1 MPVKYKGELEMYFVN
16 GIEPDLSDEKGNPNR
31 KFIIKMQQI
40 KLQDIEEM
48 IIKLFDEEAPPNLYF
63 HNSSMVKSISNQVEL
78 LSGAENLPEEEY
90 INLKLASVFLLTGYI
105 TDYEKPM
112 EASLRL
118 VEEMLPGYGF
128 SQQNVEITNKI
139 IMNSFS
145 DHQECPSDNI
155 LHDARYDYLGRVDYI
170 KLTEKLLRERTEYG
184 KHSDT
189 KTWIDSLIRQQNDHQ
204 FITKTAR
211 LLRNVATEDQI
222 AELQK

>member
-16 GIEPDLSDEKGNPNR
+16 GIAPDLSDENGDPNR
-31 KFIIKMQQI
+31 MFIVKMQQI

-63 HNSSMVKSISNQVEL
+63 NNSSMVKSISNQVDL
-78 LSGAENLPEEEY
+78 LSGAENLPDEEY

-105 TDYEKPM
+105 SDYEKPM

-118 VEEMLPGYGF
+118 VEEILPGYGF
-128 SQQNVEITNKI
+128 SQENVELTNKL

-145 DHQECPSDNI
+145 DHRECLSDNI
-155 LHDARYDYLGRVDYI
+155 LHDARYDFLGRVDYI
-170 KLTEKLLRERTEYG
+170 KLTEKLLREQTEFG

-189 KTWIDSLIRQQNDHQ
+189 KTWIDSLIKQQKDHQ

-211 LLRNVATEDQI
+211 LLRDVTPEDQI
-222 AELQK
+222 AELQR